1 MHQLVAAVVV
11 AAAVAAPAISF
22 AQPAQPLTRAEV
34 RARLIELQKAG
45 YSPTA
50 NDMNYPEDLLA
61 AQARVDAEHGNT
73 SGYGVPAAGTTAV
86 GAPAAVSPGSAS
98 AHKP

>member
-1 MHQLVAAVVV
+1 MNQLVSVVVV
-11 AAAVAAPAISF
+11 AAALAGPALSV
-22 AQPAQPLTRAEV
+22 AQPLTRAQV

-50 NDMNYPEDLLA
+50 NDMDYPEDLQA
-61 AQARVDAEHGNT
+61 AQARIDAEHGNT
-73 SGYGVPAAGTTAV
+73 SGYGVPATGTAAV
-86 GAPAAVSPGSAS
+86 GAPPAVVPPDPAS